1 MPRCTMSEPPSHS
14 SSRYLPR
21 RTSRFTSRPTTRR
34 AKFRGTRR
42 RRLGLRT
49 ATPVMVL
56 PSTKGSMPRRVI
68 STSGSSGIE
77 ALIVL
82 SGPGNIPKLALHD
95 SRHLRMS
102 NPTGFL
108 LVPFG
113 ALRMLAA
120 IALIAGCAASPPQ
133 PPAAGEE
140 AQDESDADAPAAEA
154 LAGAAEPEDRSA
166 FPKQELDKDI
176 LYEFLLAEI
185 ARQRGNLGL
194 SAQAYVDLAK
204 RTRDPR
210 IARRATEVAL
220 YARMNGAAID
230 AARIWHETEPGSAR
244 PLQALGGLLVAA
256 GRYDEALPSL
266 KKLLAS
272 SAADPT
278 SGFTQLTRT
287 LANAQDKQAALKL
300 VRSLAADYPKLA
312 QAHFALAQAAVNAG
326 EDRTALDEARRAGQ
340 LRPDWEAAALLEA
353 QLLQKVSVD
362 QAASLLAAF
371 LEQYPAARETRL
383 AYARMLVAQK
393 RFAEARA
400 EFQKL
405 MAGTPDST
413 DMAFAVALLSLQLK
427 DYDSAERY
435 LRGLLDGQYRD
446 KDGVRLYLGQVAEE
460 RKNLPEALRWYGEVG
475 EGEQYVQAQIRY
487 SQVLARQGKLDEA
500 RLLRD
505 ANQPKTA
512 FDLVGQALDRVPNNP
527 ELLYDYAMLAEKI
540 ERVDILEAS
549 LRKLI
554 AIRPEHAHAYNA
566 LGYSLADRNQ
576 RLPEAR
582 ELIEKALQLAPEDS
596 FIIDSMGWV
605 LYRMGNL
612 KDSLGY
618 LRRAF
623 AGRPDPE
630 IAAHLGE
637 VLWAMGARAEAER
650 VWGDATRESP
660 DNETLANTIRRLK
673 R

>member
-1 MPRCTMSEPPSHS
+1 MA
-14 SSRYLPR
+14 
-21 RTSRFTSRPTTRR
+21 F
-34 AKFRGTRR
+34 AVF
-42 RRLGLRT
+42 
-49 ATPVMVL
+49 
-56 PSTKGSMPRRVI
+56 
-68 STSGSSGIE
+68 
-77 ALIVL
+77 
-82 SGPGNIPKLALHD
+82 
-95 SRHLRMS
+95 
-102 NPTGFL
+102 
-108 LVPFG
+108 
-113 ALRMLAA
+113 
-120 IALIAGCAASPPQ
+120 AGCAAT
-133 PPAAGEE
+133 PPAAAVEE
-140 AQDESDADAPAAEA
+140 VQDESDADAPASEAQA
-154 LAGAAEPEDRSA
+154 LAPEAVDRSA
-166 FPKQELDKDI
+166 LPNQELTENL

-185 ARQRGNLGL
+185 AIQRGNATL

-210 IARRATEVAL
+210 IARRATEVAAL
-220 YARMNGAAID
+220 YARMNNAAID
-230 AARIWHETEPGSAR
+230 AATVWHETEPGSTR
-244 PLQALGGLLVAA
+244 ALEALAGLLVAA
-256 GRYDEALPSL
+256 GRYDEALPNL
-266 KKLLAS
+266 KKLLTG
-272 SAADPT
+272 SANDPAN
-278 SGFTQLTRT
+278 GFTQLTRT
-287 LANAQDKQAALKL
+287 LANAQDKQAAVKL

-312 QAHFALAQAAVNAG
+312 EAHFAVARAAVNAG
-326 EDRTALDEARRAGQ
+326 DERVALEEARKAGQ
-340 LRPDWEAAALLEA
+340 LRPDWEAAVLLEA
-353 QLLQKVSVD
+353 QLLQKASAD
-362 QAASLLAAF
+362 QAASLLGGY
-371 LEQYPAARETRL
+371 LKKYPAARETRL
-383 AYARMLVAQK
+383 AYARLLVAQK
-393 RFAEARA
+393 RFGEARA

-405 MAGTPDST
+405 MAGVPDST
-413 DMAFAVALLSLQLK
+413 DAAFAVALLSLQLK
-427 DYDSAERY
+427 DYDAAEKY
-435 LRGLLDGQYRD
+435 LRSLIESPYRD

-487 SQVLARQGKLDEA
+487 AQVLARQGKLDEA
-500 RLLRD
+500 RGRLQQAAAKNGQQRVQLILAEAQLLRD

-582 ELIEKALQLAPEDS
+582 ELIEKALQLAPDDS

-605 LYRMGNL
+605 LFRMGNL

-637 VLWAMGARAEAER
+637 VLWAMGERAEAER
-650 VWGDATRESP
+650 VLGEATRESP
-660 DNETLANTIRRLK
+660 DNETLVNTIKRLK

>member
-1 MPRCTMSEPPSHS
+1 MLGPHS
-14 SSRYLPR
+14 LLPI
-21 RTSRFTSRPTTRR
+21 
-34 AKFRGTRR
+34 
-42 RRLGLRT
+42 
-49 ATPVMVL
+49 
-56 PSTKGSMPRRVI
+56 RV
-68 STSGSSGIE
+68 
-77 ALIVL
+77 A
-82 SGPGNIPKLALHD
+82 
-95 SRHLRMS
+95 
-102 NPTGFL
+102 
-108 LVPFG
+108 
-113 ALRMLAA
+113 ALRLFAA
-120 IALIAGCAASPPQ
+120 MAFAVFAGCAAT
-133 PPAAGEE
+133 PPAAAVEE
-140 AQDESDADAPAAEA
+140 PQDESDADAPASEA
-154 LAGAAEPEDRSA
+154 QAPSPEPVDRSA
-166 FPKQELDKDI
+166 LPNQELTENL

-185 ARQRGNLGL
+185 AIQRGNAAL

-210 IARRATEVAL
+210 IARRATEVAAL
-220 YARMNGAAID
+220 YARMNNAAID
-230 AARIWHETEPGSAR
+230 AATVWHETEPGSTR
-244 PLQALGGLLVAA
+244 ALEALAGLLVAA
-256 GRYDEALPSL
+256 GRYDEALPNL
-266 KKLLAS
+266 RKLLTG
-272 SAADPT
+272 AANDPAN
-278 SGFTQLTRT
+278 GFTQLTRT

-312 QAHFALAQAAVNAG
+312 DAHFAVARAAVNAG
-326 EDRTALDEARRAGQ
+326 DERVALEEARQAGQ
-340 LRPDWEAAALLEA
+340 LRPDWEAAVLLEA
-353 QLLQKVSVD
+353 QLLQKASAD
-362 QAASLLAAF
+362 QAASLLGGY
-371 LEQYPAARETRL
+371 LKKYPTARETRL
-383 AYARMLVAQK
+383 AYARLLVAQK
-393 RFAEARA
+393 RFGEARA

-405 MAGTPDST
+405 MAGIPDST
-413 DMAFAVALLSLQLK
+413 DAAFAVALLSLQLK
-427 DYDSAERY
+427 DYDAAEKY
-435 LRGLLDGQYRD
+435 LRSLIESPYRD

-487 SQVLARQGKLDEA
+487 GQVLARQGKLDEA
-500 RLLRD
+500 RVRLQQAAAKNSQQRVQLILAEAQLLRD

-512 FDLVGQALDRVPNNP
+512 FDLVAQALDRVPNNP

-582 ELIEKALQLAPEDS
+582 ELIEKALQLAPDDS

-612 KDSLGY
+612 KDSVGY

-623 AGRPDPE
+623 AGRPDAE

-637 VLWAMGARAEAER
+637 VLWALGERAEAER
-650 VWGDATRESP
+650 VWGDAARESP
-660 DNETLANTIRRLK
+660 DNETLANTIKRLK

>member
-1 MPRCTMSEPPSHS
+1 MLGPHS
-14 SSRYLPR
+14 LLPI
-21 RTSRFTSRPTTRR
+21 
-34 AKFRGTRR
+34 
-42 RRLGLRT
+42 
-49 ATPVMVL
+49 
-56 PSTKGSMPRRVI
+56 RV
-68 STSGSSGIE
+68 
-77 ALIVL
+77 A
-82 SGPGNIPKLALHD
+82 
-95 SRHLRMS
+95 
-102 NPTGFL
+102 
-108 LVPFG
+108 
-113 ALRMLAA
+113 ALRLLGAMAFA
-120 IALIAGCAASPPQ
+120 VFAGCAAT
-133 PPAAGEE
+133 PPAAAVEE
-140 AQDESDADAPAAEA
+140 LQDESDADAPASEA
-154 LAGAAEPEDRSA
+154 QPLAPEPVDRSA
-166 FPKQELDKDI
+166 LPNQELTETL

-185 ARQRGNLGL
+185 AIQRGNAAL

-210 IARRATEVAL
+210 IARRATEVAAL
-220 YARMNGAAID
+220 YARMNNAAID
-230 AARIWHETEPGSAR
+230 AATVWHETEPGSTR
-244 PLQALGGLLVAA
+244 ALEALAGLLVAA
-256 GRYDEALPSL
+256 GRYDEALPNL
-266 KKLLAS
+266 KKLLTG
-272 SAADPT
+272 AANDPAN
-278 SGFTQLTRT
+278 GFTQLTRT

-300 VRSLAADYPKLA
+300 VRSLAADYPTLA
-312 QAHFALAQAAVNAG
+312 EAHFAVARAAVNAG
-326 EDRTALDEARRAGQ
+326 DERVALEETRKAGQ
-340 LRPDWEAAALLEA
+340 LRPDWEAAVLLEA
-353 QLLQKVSVD
+353 QLLQKASAD
-362 QAASLLAAF
+362 QAASLLGGY
-371 LEQYPAARETRL
+371 LKKYPAARETRL
-383 AYARMLVAQK
+383 AYARLLVAQK
-393 RFAEARA
+393 RFGEARA

-405 MAGTPDST
+405 MASVPDST
-413 DMAFAVALLSLQLK
+413 DAAFAVALLSLQLK
-427 DYDSAERY
+427 DYDAAEKY
-435 LRGLLDGQYRD
+435 LRSLIESPYRD

-487 SQVLARQGKLDEA
+487 GQVLARQGKLDEA
-500 RLLRD
+500 RVRLQQAAAKNSQQRVQLILAEAQLLRD

-637 VLWAMGARAEAER
+637 VLWAMGERGEAER

-660 DNETLANTIRRLK
+660 DNETLANTIKRLK

>member
-1 MPRCTMSEPPSHS
+1 MA
-14 SSRYLPR
+14 
-21 RTSRFTSRPTTRR
+21 F
-34 AKFRGTRR
+34 AVF
-42 RRLGLRT
+42 
-49 ATPVMVL
+49 
-56 PSTKGSMPRRVI
+56 
-68 STSGSSGIE
+68 
-77 ALIVL
+77 
-82 SGPGNIPKLALHD
+82 
-95 SRHLRMS
+95 
-102 NPTGFL
+102 
-108 LVPFG
+108 
-113 ALRMLAA
+113 
-120 IALIAGCAASPPQ
+120 AGCAAT
-133 PPAAGEE
+133 PPAAAVEE
-140 AQDESDADAPAAEA
+140 PQDESDADAPASEA
-154 LAGAAEPEDRSA
+154 QAPAPEPVDRSA
-166 FPKQELDKDI
+166 LPNQELTETL

-185 ARQRGNLGL
+185 AIQRGNAAL

-210 IARRATEVAL
+210 IARRATEVAAL
-220 YARMNGAAID
+220 YARMNNAAID
-230 AARIWHETEPGSAR
+230 AATVWHETEPGSTR
-244 PLQALGGLLVAA
+244 ALEALAGLLVAA
-256 GRYDEALPSL
+256 GRYDEALPNL
-266 KKLLAS
+266 RKLLTG
-272 SAADPT
+272 SANDPAN
-278 SGFTQLTRT
+278 GFTQLIRT

-312 QAHFALAQAAVNAG
+312 EAHFALARAAVNAG
-326 EDRTALDEARRAGQ
+326 DERVALEETRQAGQ
-340 LRPDWEAAALLEA
+340 LRPDWEAAVLLEA
-353 QLLQKVSVD
+353 QLLQKASAD
-362 QAASLLAAF
+362 QAASLLGGY
-371 LEQYPAARETRL
+371 LKKYPAARETRL
-383 AYARMLVAQK
+383 AYARLLVAQK
-393 RFAEARA
+393 RFGEARA

-405 MAGTPDST
+405 MAGVPDSS
-413 DMAFAVALLSLQLK
+413 DAAFAVALLSLQLK
-427 DYDSAERY
+427 DYDAAEKY
-435 LRGLLDGQYRD
+435 LRSLIESPYRD

-487 SQVLARQGKLDEA
+487 GQVLARQGKLDEA
-500 RLLRD
+500 RVRLQQAAAKNSQQRVQLILAEAQLLRD

-512 FDLVGQALDRVPNNP
+512 FDLVAQALDRVPNNP

-582 ELIEKALQLAPEDS
+582 ELIEKALQLAPDDS

-605 LYRMGNL
+605 LFRMGNL

-637 VLWAMGARAEAER
+637 VLWAMGERAEAER
-650 VWGDATRESP
+650 VLGDATRESP
-660 DNETLANTIRRLK
+660 DNETLVNTIKRLK

>member
-1 MPRCTMSEPPSHS
+1 
-14 SSRYLPR
+14 
-21 RTSRFTSRPTTRR
+21 
-34 AKFRGTRR
+34 
-42 RRLGLRT
+42 
-49 ATPVMVL
+49 
-56 PSTKGSMPRRVI
+56 
-68 STSGSSGIE
+68 
-77 ALIVL
+77 
-82 SGPGNIPKLALHD
+82 
-95 SRHLRMS
+95 MS
-102 NPTGFL
+102 NSTGL
-108 LVPFG
+108 LLIPG
-113 ALRMLAA
+113 SALRMLAA
-120 IALIAGCAASPPQ
+120 VALIAGCAANPPQ
-133 PPAAGEE
+133 PPAGGEE
-140 AQDESDADAPAAEA
+140 TQDESDADAPASEQH
-154 LAGAAEPEDRSA
+154 AGAAEPEDRA
-166 FPKQELDKDI
+166 ALPKQELDKDL

-185 ARQRGNLGL
+185 AGQRGNVGL

-220 YARMNGAAID
+220 YARMNNAAID
-230 AARIWHETEPGSAR
+230 AARVWHETEPDSAR
-244 PLQALGGLLVAA
+244 PLQALAGLLVAA
-256 GRYDEALPSL
+256 GRYDEALPNL

-272 SAADPT
+272 SAGDPT

-287 LANAQDKQAALKL
+287 LANTQDKQAALKL

-312 QAHFALAQAAVNAG
+312 QAHFAVAQAAVNAG
-326 EDRTALDEARRAGQ
+326 EDRLALDETRKAGQ
-340 LRPDWEAAALLEA
+340 LRPGWEAAVLLEA

-362 QAASLLAAF
+362 QAVSLLAAF

-393 RFAEARA
+393 RFADARA

-427 DYDSAERY
+427 DYDAAERY

-475 EGEQYVQAQIRY
+475 EGEQYVPAQMRYAQI
-487 SQVLARQGKLDEA
+487 LAREGKLDAARAHLQQAAAKSSQQRVQLILAEA
-500 RLLRD
+500 QLLRE

-512 FDLVGQALDRVPNNP
+512 FDLVGQALDRLPNNP

-554 AIRPEHAHAYNA
+554 EIRPEHAHAYNA
-566 LGYSLADRNQ
+566 LGYSLAERNQ

-582 ELIEKALQLAPEDS
+582 ELIERALQLAPDDS

-612 KDSLGY
+612 KDALGY

-623 AGRPDPE
+623 AGRPDAE

-637 VLWAMGARAEAER
+637 VLWELGERAEAER
-650 VWGDATRESP
+650 VWNDANRANP
-660 DNETLANTIRRLK
+660 DNETLVNTIKRLK

>member
-1 MPRCTMSEPPSHS
+1 MLGPHS
-14 SSRYLPR
+14 QLPI
-21 RTSRFTSRPTTRR
+21 R
-34 AKFRGTRR
+34 A
-42 RRLGLRT
+42 
-49 ATPVMVL
+49 A
-56 PSTKGSMPRRVI
+56 
-68 STSGSSGIE
+68 
-77 ALIVL
+77 
-82 SGPGNIPKLALHD
+82 
-95 SRHLRMS
+95 
-102 NPTGFL
+102 
-108 LVPFG
+108 
-113 ALRMLAA
+113 ALRLFAA
-120 IALIAGCAASPPQ
+120 MAIVVVVFAGCAATAPRQ
-133 PPAAGEE
+133 AAVGEE
-140 AQDESDADAPAAEA
+140 AQDESDADASAGEAQA
-154 LAGAAEPEDRSA
+154 LAPEPADRTA
-166 FPKQELDKDI
+166 LPNQELTENL

-185 ARQRGNLGL
+185 AGQRGNAAL

-220 YARMNGAAID
+220 YARMNNAAIES
-230 AARIWHETEPGSAR
+230 ATIWHETEPGSR
-244 PLQALGGLLVAA
+244 PLQALAGLLVAA
-256 GRYDEALPSL
+256 GRYDEALPNL
-266 KKLLAS
+266 RKLLAG
-272 SAADPT
+272 SANEPAN
-278 SGFTQLTRT
+278 GFTQLTRT

-300 VRSLAADYPKLA
+300 VHSLAADYPKLA
-312 QAHFALAQAAVNAG
+312 ESHLAVARAAVNAG
-326 EDRTALDEARRAGQ
+326 DERLALEEARKAGQ
-340 LRPDWEAAALLEA
+340 LRPDWEAPALLEA
-353 QLLQKVSVD
+353 QLLQKSSVD
-362 QAASLLAAF
+362 QAASF
-371 LEQYPAARETRL
+371 LTAYLKRYPAARETRL
-383 AYARMLVAQK
+383 AYARLLVAQK
-393 RFAEARA
+393 RFGEARA

-405 MAGTPDST
+405 MAGAPDGT
-413 DMAFAVALLSLQLK
+413 EVAFAVALLSLQLK
-427 DYDSAERY
+427 DYDAAEKY
-435 LRGLLDGQYRD
+435 LRGLIESPYRD

-460 RKNLPEALRWYGEVG
+460 RKNLPEALRWYAEVG

-487 SQVLARQGKLDEA
+487 AQVLAKQGKLDEA
-500 RLLRD
+500 RGRLQDAAAKDGQQRVQLVLAEAQLLRD

-527 ELLYDYAMLAEKI
+527 ELLYDYAMLAEKL

-554 AIRPEHAHAYNA
+554 EIRPEHAHAYNA

-605 LYRMGNL
+605 LYRMGKL

-637 VLWAMGARAEAER
+637 VLWAMGERAEAER

-660 DNETLANTIRRLK
+660 DNETLANTIKRLK
-673 R
+673 H

>member
-1 MPRCTMSEPPSHS
+1 MA
-14 SSRYLPR
+14 
-21 RTSRFTSRPTTRR
+21 F
-34 AKFRGTRR
+34 AVF
-42 RRLGLRT
+42 
-49 ATPVMVL
+49 
-56 PSTKGSMPRRVI
+56 
-68 STSGSSGIE
+68 
-77 ALIVL
+77 
-82 SGPGNIPKLALHD
+82 
-95 SRHLRMS
+95 
-102 NPTGFL
+102 
-108 LVPFG
+108 
-113 ALRMLAA
+113 
-120 IALIAGCAASPPQ
+120 AGCAAT
-133 PPAAGEE
+133 PPAAAVEE
-140 AQDESDADAPAAEA
+140 VQDESDADAPASEAQA
-154 LAGAAEPEDRSA
+154 LAPEAVDRSA
-166 FPKQELDKDI
+166 LPNQELTENL

-185 ARQRGNLGL
+185 AIQRGNATL

-210 IARRATEVAL
+210 IARRATEVAAL
-220 YARMNGAAID
+220 YARMNNAAID
-230 AARIWHETEPGSAR
+230 AATVWHETEPGSTR
-244 PLQALGGLLVAA
+244 ALEALAGLLVAA
-256 GRYDEALPSL
+256 GRYDEALPNL
-266 KKLLAS
+266 KKLLTG
-272 SAADPT
+272 SANDPAN
-278 SGFTQLTRT
+278 GFTQLTRT

-300 VRSLAADYPKLA
+300 VRGLAADYPKLA
-312 QAHFALAQAAVNAG
+312 EAHFAVARAAVNAG
-326 EDRTALDEARRAGQ
+326 DERVALEEARKAGQ
-340 LRPDWEAAALLEA
+340 LRPDWEAAVLLEA
-353 QLLQKVSVD
+353 QLLQKASAD
-362 QAASLLAAF
+362 QAASLLGGY
-371 LEQYPAARETRL
+371 LKKYPAARETRL
-383 AYARMLVAQK
+383 AYARLLVAQK
-393 RFAEARA
+393 RFGEARA

-405 MAGTPDST
+405 MAGVPDST
-413 DMAFAVALLSLQLK
+413 DAAFAVALLSLQLK
-427 DYDSAERY
+427 DYDAAEKY
-435 LRGLLDGQYRD
+435 LRSLIESPYRD

-487 SQVLARQGKLDEA
+487 GQVLARQGKLDEA
-500 RLLRD
+500 RVRLQQAAAKNSQQRVQLILAEAQLLRD

-582 ELIEKALQLAPEDS
+582 ELIEKALQLAPDDS

-637 VLWAMGARAEAER
+637 VLWAMGERAEAER
-650 VWGDATRESP
+650 VLGDATRESP
-660 DNETLANTIRRLK
+660 DNETLVNTIKRLK

>member
-1 MPRCTMSEPPSHS
+1 MA
-14 SSRYLPR
+14 
-21 RTSRFTSRPTTRR
+21 F
-34 AKFRGTRR
+34 AVF
-42 RRLGLRT
+42 
-49 ATPVMVL
+49 
-56 PSTKGSMPRRVI
+56 
-68 STSGSSGIE
+68 
-77 ALIVL
+77 
-82 SGPGNIPKLALHD
+82 
-95 SRHLRMS
+95 
-102 NPTGFL
+102 
-108 LVPFG
+108 
-113 ALRMLAA
+113 
-120 IALIAGCAASPPQ
+120 AGCAAT
-133 PPAAGEE
+133 PPAAAVEE
-140 AQDESDADAPAAEA
+140 LQDESDADAPASEA
-154 LAGAAEPEDRSA
+154 QPLAPEPVDRSA
-166 FPKQELDKDI
+166 LPNQELTETL

-185 ARQRGNLGL
+185 AIQRGNAAL

-210 IARRATEVAL
+210 IARRATEVAAL
-220 YARMNGAAID
+220 YARMNNAAID
-230 AARIWHETEPGSAR
+230 AATVWHETEPGSTR
-244 PLQALGGLLVAA
+244 ALEALAGLLVAA
-256 GRYDEALPSL
+256 GRYDEALPNL
-266 KKLLAS
+266 KKLLTG
-272 SAADPT
+272 AANDPAN
-278 SGFTQLTRT
+278 GFTQLTRT

-312 QAHFALAQAAVNAG
+312 EAHFAVARAAVNAG
-326 EDRTALDEARRAGQ
+326 DERVALEETRKAGQ
-340 LRPDWEAAALLEA
+340 LRPDWEAAVLLEA
-353 QLLQKVSVD
+353 QLLQKASAD
-362 QAASLLAAF
+362 QAASLLGGY
-371 LEQYPAARETRL
+371 LKKYPAARETRL
-383 AYARMLVAQK
+383 AYARLLVAQK
-393 RFAEARA
+393 RFGEARA

-405 MAGTPDST
+405 MASVPDST
-413 DMAFAVALLSLQLK
+413 DAAFAVALLSLQLK
-427 DYDSAERY
+427 DYDAAEKY
-435 LRGLLDGQYRD
+435 LRSLIESPYRD

-487 SQVLARQGKLDEA
+487 GQVLARQGKLDEA
-500 RLLRD
+500 RMRLQQAAAKNSQQRVQLILAEAQLLRD

-637 VLWAMGARAEAER
+637 VLWAMGERGEAER

-660 DNETLANTIRRLK
+660 DNETLANTIKRLK

>member
-1 MPRCTMSEPPSHS
+1 MLGPHS
-14 SSRYLPR
+14 LLPI
-21 RTSRFTSRPTTRR
+21 
-34 AKFRGTRR
+34 
-42 RRLGLRT
+42 
-49 ATPVMVL
+49 
-56 PSTKGSMPRRVI
+56 RV
-68 STSGSSGIE
+68 
-77 ALIVL
+77 A
-82 SGPGNIPKLALHD
+82 
-95 SRHLRMS
+95 
-102 NPTGFL
+102 
-108 LVPFG
+108 
-113 ALRMLAA
+113 ALRLLAA
-120 IALIAGCAASPPQ
+120 MAFAVFAGCAAT
-133 PPAAGEE
+133 PPAAAVEE
-140 AQDESDADAPAAEA
+140 LQDESDADAPASEA
-154 LAGAAEPEDRSA
+154 QPLAPEPVDRSA
-166 FPKQELDKDI
+166 LPNQELTETL

-185 ARQRGNLGL
+185 AIQRGNAAL

-210 IARRATEVAL
+210 IARRATEVAAL
-220 YARMNGAAID
+220 YARMNNAAID
-230 AARIWHETEPGSAR
+230 AATVWHETEPGSTR
-244 PLQALGGLLVAA
+244 ALEALAGLLVAA
-256 GRYDEALPSL
+256 GRYDEALPNL
-266 KKLLAS
+266 KKLLTG
-272 SAADPT
+272 AANDPAN
-278 SGFTQLTRT
+278 GFTQLTRT

-300 VRSLAADYPKLA
+300 VRSLAADYPTLA
-312 QAHFALAQAAVNAG
+312 EAHFAVARAAVNAG
-326 EDRTALDEARRAGQ
+326 DERVALEETRKAGQ
-340 LRPDWEAAALLEA
+340 LRPDWEAAVLLEA
-353 QLLQKVSVD
+353 QLLQKASAD
-362 QAASLLAAF
+362 QAASLLGGY
-371 LEQYPAARETRL
+371 LKKYPAARETRL
-383 AYARMLVAQK
+383 AYARLLVAQK
-393 RFAEARA
+393 RFGEARA

-405 MAGTPDST
+405 MASVPDST
-413 DMAFAVALLSLQLK
+413 DAAFAVALLSLQLK
-427 DYDSAERY
+427 DYDAAEKY
-435 LRGLLDGQYRD
+435 LRSLIESPYRD

-487 SQVLARQGKLDEA
+487 GQVLARQGKLDEA
-500 RLLRD
+500 RVRLQQAAAKNSQQRVQLILAEAQLLRD

-540 ERVDILEAS
+540 ERMDILEAS

-582 ELIEKALQLAPEDS
+582 ELIEKALQLAPDDS

-605 LYRMGNL
+605 LYRLGNL

-637 VLWAMGARAEAER
+637 VLWAMGERGEAER
-650 VWGDATRESP
+650 VWGDATRESQ
-660 DNETLANTIRRLK
+660 DNETLANTIKRLK

>member
-1 MPRCTMSEPPSHS
+1 MA
-14 SSRYLPR
+14 
-21 RTSRFTSRPTTRR
+21 F
-34 AKFRGTRR
+34 AVF
-42 RRLGLRT
+42 
-49 ATPVMVL
+49 
-56 PSTKGSMPRRVI
+56 
-68 STSGSSGIE
+68 
-77 ALIVL
+77 
-82 SGPGNIPKLALHD
+82 
-95 SRHLRMS
+95 
-102 NPTGFL
+102 
-108 LVPFG
+108 
-113 ALRMLAA
+113 
-120 IALIAGCAASPPQ
+120 AGCAAT
-133 PPAAGEE
+133 PPAAAVEE
-140 AQDESDADAPAAEA
+140 PQDESDSDAPAREAQA
-154 LAGAAEPEDRSA
+154 LAPEPVDRSSL
-166 FPKQELDKDI
+166 PNQELTENL

-185 ARQRGNLGL
+185 AIQRGNAAL

-210 IARRATEVAL
+210 IARRATEVAAL
-220 YARMNGAAID
+220 YARMNNAAID
-230 AARIWHETEPGSAR
+230 AATVWHETEPGSTR
-244 PLQALGGLLVAA
+244 ALEALAGLLVAA
-256 GRYDEALPSL
+256 GRYDEALPNL
-266 KKLLAS
+266 KKLLTG
-272 SAADPT
+272 AANDPAN
-278 SGFTQLTRT
+278 GFTQLTRT

-312 QAHFALAQAAVNAG
+312 EAHFAVARAAVNAG
-326 EDRTALDEARRAGQ
+326 DERVALEETRKAGQ
-340 LRPDWEAAALLEA
+340 LRPDWEAAVLLEA
-353 QLLQKVSVD
+353 QLLQKASAD
-362 QAASLLAAF
+362 QAASLLGGY
-371 LEQYPAARETRL
+371 LKKYPAARETRL
-383 AYARMLVAQK
+383 AYARLLVAQK
-393 RFAEARA
+393 RFGEARA

-405 MAGTPDST
+405 MASVPDST
-413 DMAFAVALLSLQLK
+413 DAAFAVALLSLQLK
-427 DYDSAERY
+427 DYDAAEKY
-435 LRGLLDGQYRD
+435 LRSLIESPYRD

-487 SQVLARQGKLDEA
+487 GQVLARQGKLDEA
-500 RLLRD
+500 RVRLQQAAAKNSQQRVQLILAEAQLLRD

-582 ELIEKALQLAPEDS
+582 ELIEKALQLAPDDS

-605 LYRMGNL
+605 LYRLGNL

-637 VLWAMGARAEAER
+637 VLWAMGERGEAER
-650 VWGDATRESP
+650 VLGDATRESP
-660 DNETLANTIRRLK
+660 DNETLVNTIKRLK

>member
-1 MPRCTMSEPPSHS
+1 MLGPHS
-14 SSRYLPR
+14 QLPI
-21 RTSRFTSRPTTRR
+21 R
-34 AKFRGTRR
+34 A
-42 RRLGLRT
+42 
-49 ATPVMVL
+49 A
-56 PSTKGSMPRRVI
+56 
-68 STSGSSGIE
+68 
-77 ALIVL
+77 
-82 SGPGNIPKLALHD
+82 
-95 SRHLRMS
+95 
-102 NPTGFL
+102 
-108 LVPFG
+108 
-113 ALRMLAA
+113 ALRLFAA
-120 IALIAGCAASPPQ
+120 MAIVVVVFAGCAATAPRQ
-133 PPAAGEE
+133 AVVGEE
-140 AQDESDADAPAAEA
+140 AQDESDADASAGEAQA
-154 LAGAAEPEDRSA
+154 LAPEPADRTA
-166 FPKQELDKDI
+166 LPNQELTENL

-185 ARQRGNLGL
+185 AGQRGNAAL

-220 YARMNGAAID
+220 YARMNNAAIES
-230 AARIWHETEPGSAR
+230 ATIWHETEPGSR
-244 PLQALGGLLVAA
+244 PLQALAGLLVAA
-256 GRYDEALPSL
+256 GRYDEALPNL
-266 KKLLAS
+266 RKLLAG
-272 SAADPT
+272 SANEPAN
-278 SGFTQLTRT
+278 GFTQLTRT

-300 VRSLAADYPKLA
+300 VHSLAADYPKLA
-312 QAHFALAQAAVNAG
+312 ESHLAVARAAVNAG
-326 EDRTALDEARRAGQ
+326 DERLALEEARKAGQ
-340 LRPDWEAAALLEA
+340 LRPDWEAPALLEA
-353 QLLQKVSVD
+353 QLLQKSSVD
-362 QAASLLAAF
+362 QAASF
-371 LEQYPAARETRL
+371 LTAYLKRYPAARETRL
-383 AYARMLVAQK
+383 AYARLLVAQK
-393 RFAEARA
+393 RFGEARA

-405 MAGTPDST
+405 MAGAPDGT
-413 DMAFAVALLSLQLK
+413 EVAFAVALLSLQLK
-427 DYDSAERY
+427 DYDAAEKY
-435 LRGLLDGQYRD
+435 LRGLIESPYRD

-460 RKNLPEALRWYGEVG
+460 RKNLPEALRWYAEVG

-487 SQVLARQGKLDEA
+487 AQVLAKQGKLDEA
-500 RLLRD
+500 RGRLQEAAAKDGQQRVQLVLAEAQLLRD

-527 ELLYDYAMLAEKI
+527 ELLYDYAMLAEKL

-554 AIRPEHAHAYNA
+554 EIRPEHAHAYNA

-605 LYRMGNL
+605 LYRMGKL

-637 VLWAMGARAEAER
+637 VLWAMGERAEAER

-660 DNETLANTIRRLK
+660 DNETLANTIKRLK
-673 R
+673 H

>member
-1 MPRCTMSEPPSHS
+1 MLGPHS
-14 SSRYLPR
+14 QLPI
-21 RTSRFTSRPTTRR
+21 R
-34 AKFRGTRR
+34 A
-42 RRLGLRT
+42 
-49 ATPVMVL
+49 A
-56 PSTKGSMPRRVI
+56 
-68 STSGSSGIE
+68 
-77 ALIVL
+77 
-82 SGPGNIPKLALHD
+82 
-95 SRHLRMS
+95 
-102 NPTGFL
+102 
-108 LVPFG
+108 
-113 ALRMLAA
+113 ALRLLAA
-120 IALIAGCAASPPQ
+120 MAIVVVVFAGCAATAPRQ
-133 PPAAGEE
+133 AAVGEE
-140 AQDESDADAPAAEA
+140 AQDESDADASAGEAQA
-154 LAGAAEPEDRSA
+154 LAPEPADRTA
-166 FPKQELDKDI
+166 LPNQELTENL

-185 ARQRGNLGL
+185 AGQRGNAAL

-220 YARMNGAAID
+220 YARMNNAAIES
-230 AARIWHETEPGSAR
+230 ATIWHETEPGSR
-244 PLQALGGLLVAA
+244 PLQALAGLLVAA
-256 GRYDEALPSL
+256 GRYDEALPNL
-266 KKLLAS
+266 RKLLAG
-272 SAADPT
+272 SANEPAN
-278 SGFTQLTRT
+278 GFTQLTRT

-300 VRSLAADYPKLA
+300 VHSLAADYPKLA
-312 QAHFALAQAAVNAG
+312 ESHLAVARAAVNAG
-326 EDRTALDEARRAGQ
+326 DERLALEEARKAGQ
-340 LRPDWEAAALLEA
+340 LRPDWEAPALLEA
-353 QLLQKVSVD
+353 QLLQKSSVD
-362 QAASLLAAF
+362 QAASF
-371 LEQYPAARETRL
+371 LTAYLKRYPAARETRL
-383 AYARMLVAQK
+383 AYARLLVAQK
-393 RFAEARA
+393 RFGEARA

-405 MAGTPDST
+405 MAGAPDGT
-413 DMAFAVALLSLQLK
+413 EVAFAVALLSLQLK
-427 DYDSAERY
+427 DYDAAEKY
-435 LRGLLDGQYRD
+435 LRGLIESPYRD

-460 RKNLPEALRWYGEVG
+460 RKNLPEALRWYAEVG

-487 SQVLARQGKLDEA
+487 AQVLAKQGKLDEA
-500 RLLRD
+500 RGRLQDAAAKDGQQRVQLVLAEAQLLRD

-527 ELLYDYAMLAEKI
+527 ELLYDYAMLAEKL

-554 AIRPEHAHAYNA
+554 EIRPEHAHAYNA

-605 LYRMGNL
+605 LYRMGKL

-637 VLWAMGARAEAER
+637 VLWAMGERAEAER

-660 DNETLANTIRRLK
+660 DNETLANTIKRLK
-673 R
+673 H